1 MTRLAFLLVVAAMAL
16 TCVGR
21 TQAAFFQGTTSADF
35 MNPKPAGTTTTI
47 TNGVPTSTFTSGAGT
62 PNILT
67 LTGTSFDFDPE
78 TPFNVA
84 QLSYHNGVTNIDSA
98 ATDVDVNVIL
108 AFTAPFGGTK
118 TCSFTFH
125 FEMTPNGTGDP
136 VKDADTLTPV
146 NVYSQQT
153 FSYGGET
160 YILKL
165 LGFSD
170 GSSIVNSFVLPESRT
185 VTSDLVGVIT
195 TNIPEPSIL
204 VLLGMGAMGL
214 LSYTWRRRKRIT

>member
-1 MTRLAFLLVVAAMAL
+1 MTRIAFLLAISAMAL

-35 MNPKPAGTTTTI
+35 LNPRPTGTSTTI
-47 TNGVPTSTFTSGAGT
+47 SNGVPASTFTSGTGT
-62 PNILT
+62 PNVLT

-84 QLSYHNGVTNIDSA
+84 QLSYHNGVTDLNSV
-98 ATDVDVNVIL
+98 ATDVDANVFL

-125 FEMTPNGTGDP
+125 FDMTPNTTGDP
-136 VKDADTLTPV
+136 VRDADTLTPV

-153 FSYGGET
+153 FSYEGDT

-170 GSSIVNSFVLPESRT
+170 GSSIVNSFVLPESKT
-185 VTSDLVGVIT
+185 VTSNLVGVIT
-195 TNIPEPSIL
+195 TNIPEPSTL
-204 VLLGMGAMGL
+204 VMLGMGAMGL
-214 LSYTWRRRKRIT
+214 LSYGWRRQKQVA